1 MKISS
6 KGLELIKEFE
16 GLSLKPYLDVVN
28 IPTIGWGNTFYED
41 GTKVTLKDQPV
52 TKERANELLEVIANR
67 DFADKIFPSIKVKV
81 TQNQF
86 DAMVS
91 LAYNIGAGSFLKSTL
106 LKKVNAGDFIGAS
119 NEFLRWNKA
128 GGKELLGLTKRRE
141 REKQLF
147 LSLV

>member
-6 KGLELIKEFE
+6 RGLELIKDFE
-16 GLSLKPYLDVVN
+16 GFSSTSYLDVVN

-41 GTKVTLKDQPV
+41 GTKDKLGDQISKTDALK
-52 TKERANELLEVIANR
+52 LLEVIANR

-81 TQNQF
+81 SQSQF

-91 LAYNIGAGSFLKSTL
+91 LAYNIGTGAFLKSTL
-106 LKKVNAGDFIGAS
+106 LKKVNAGDLAGAGE
-119 NEFLRWNKA
+119 EFLRWNKA
-128 GGKELLGLTKRRE
+128 NGKEVIGLTRRRE

-147 LSLV
+147 LSLS

>member
-1 MKISS
+1 MKISQR
-6 KGLELIKEFE
+6 GLELIKEFE
-16 GLSLKPYLDVVN
+16 GFSANAYLCSAK
-28 IPTIGWGNTFYED
+28 IPTIGYGNTFYSD
-41 GTKVTLKDQPV
+41 GRKVKLGEQISKTDAL
-52 TKERANELLEVIANR
+52 ELLELVANK
-67 DFADKIFPSIKVKV
+67 DFADKIFPFIEVKV

-91 LAYNIGAGSFLKSTL
+91 LAYNIGVGNFLKSTL
-106 LKKVNAGDFIGAS
+106 LKKVNAGDFAGAS

-147 LSLV
+147 LA